1 VGEGE
6 GQGGGERMTTVV
18 AAIAVLG
25 PLIFFHEFGHFIA
38 AKRCGMKVLT
48 FSLGYGKKLI
58 GLKRGDTQ
66 YIIPYF
72 PLIGGYVKIAG
83 ESYLDPDVLEPY
95 SYLRKPVWQR
105 MIVVASGP
113 VANIVLASILFSI
126 VYFLSGLP
134 VVKTRKVGKVE
145 KGSIAE
151 SAGILP
157 GDEIL
162 YVDGRR
168 VKKWDDIGRE
178 LARPGSGPVRWL
190 TVRRDGRTFK
200 LRIEW
205 RRGLGMGIQ
214 PLISPIIGGVMKEGP
229 AWKAGLRKGDLVLSI
244 DGIPVRSWD
253 DFTSLVRSK
262 PGKLVLLRVRRGSEE
277 MTMPV
282 KVAEVQIL
290 DGDRIRN
297 IGQIGVTM
305 ATDVERYRV
314 FRSLWY
320 GVRDT
325 ANWTRLTLKVLWM
338 MMTGKVSLKYVA
350 GPLGIIQ
357 YAGRHARVGVM
368 ELIMFI
374 AVISVNLGILNLL
387 PIPILD
393 GGHLMFYTVEA
404 IRRRPISMKRQ
415 EQIQKFGFVFLLT
428 IFVLVFYN
436 DISRIIKGMGR

>member
-1 VGEGE
+1 
-6 GQGGGERMTTVV
+6 
-18 AAIAVLG
+18 
-25 PLIFFHEFGHFIA
+25 
-38 AKRCGMKVLT
+38 
-48 FSLGYGKKLI
+48 
-58 GLKRGDTQ
+58 
-66 YIIPYF
+66 
-72 PLIGGYVKIAG
+72 
-83 ESYLDPDVLEPY
+83 
-95 SYLRKPVWQR
+95 
-105 MIVVASGP
+105 
-113 VANIVLASILFSI
+113 
-126 VYFLSGLP
+126 
-134 VVKTRKVGKVE
+134 
-145 KGSIAE
+145 
-151 SAGILP
+151 
-157 GDEIL
+157 
-162 YVDGRR
+162 
-168 VKKWDDIGRE
+168 
-178 LARPGSGPVRWL
+178 
-190 TVRRDGRTFK
+190 
-200 LRIEW
+200 
-205 RRGLGMGIQ
+205 MGIQ

-436 DISRIIKGMGR
+436 DISRIIKGMGRRA